1 MSVTLKTHRSAVPRR
16 APLAALVL
24 TTLVLVV
31 TSPAVIACDQPS
43 FSFEIP
49 DGKSADEAA
58 MVAAQQAVKS
68 YVAAGESFISCL
80 EQDSSVNSGHLAR
93 LRNSTIDDMEQ
104 IAAKFNRQL
113 RQYRKAN

>member
-1 MSVTLKTHRSAVPRR
+1 MSVTLENPLTAAPRR
-16 APLAALVL
+16 APLITLALAALA
-24 TTLVLVV
+24 LVAA
-31 TSPAVIACDQPS
+31 SPAVVACDQPA
-43 FSFEIP
+43 FSYQIP

-58 MVAAQQAVKS
+58 MAAAQQAVKS
-68 YVAAGESFISCL
+68 YVEAGESFISCL
-80 EQDSSVNSGHLAR
+80 EQDGSVNSGNLAR